1 GPSNSRFK
9 YYHFDDPSMA
19 EEHYRLEGRLK
30 SYLKRI
36 QKRKDILP
44 ENKKAI
50 KAFSDSCIR
59 EGLTISCV
67 AKYLNSLTKIGGWTK
82 KDFLKCG
89 KKDIE
94 KIVDKIQKEDCS
106 EWTKHAHKVALKKFF
121 RLLKETDEYPEEVR
135 WIKTSVKRRN
145 HKLPEE
151 LLNEN
156 EVLKMIDHC
165 ENLRDR
171 AIISFLWESGCRVG
185 ELLSLRV
192 KHVEFD
198 EDGYAR
204 VIIPEGKTG
213 PRRLR
218 CVSSAPHLNM
228 WLQNHPLKENK
239 NSALWVGIGTVGRNK
254 PLMYSAVRKLLAN
267 AAKRTGVKKAVNPH
281 NFRHSRATFLANHM
295 TESQMKQ
302 YLGWVQD
309 SSMAAVYVHL
319 AGRDTDEA
327 IDRMHGIDEEEGKRE
342 SVLKPKECLR
352 CRFVNPSEFKFCGRC
367 TAPLTTEVARSLW
380 KETEKLDEMF
390 SKVLEDPEVQ
400 ASIMRS
406 LKKFNGLSSDL
417 Q

>member
-1 GPSNSRFK
+1 MS
-9 YYHFDDPSMA
+9 DQ
-19 EEHYRLEGRLK
+19 HYRMEGRLK
-30 SYLKRI
+30 SCLRRVERSKE
-36 QKRKDILP
+36 ILP
-44 ENKKAI
+44 KNKKAI
-50 KAFSDSCIR
+50 KAFTDACTR
-59 EGLTISCV
+59 EGLTLSSI
-67 AKYLNSLTKIGGWTK
+67 AKYLNSLIKIASWTDK
-82 KDFLKCG
+82 GFATWKREDV
-89 KKDIE
+89 E
-94 KIVDKIQKEDCS
+94 KIVERIQKENCS
-106 EWTKHAHKVALKKFF
+106 EWTKHAHKVTLKKFF
-121 RLLKETDEYPEEVR
+121 RQLMKTDEYPEEVR
-135 WIKTSVKRRN
+135 WIKTSIKRRN
-145 HKLPEE
+145 TKIPEE
-151 LLNEN
+151 LLNES

-185 ELLSLRV
+185 ELLSLQI

-204 VIIPEGKTG
+204 IIIPEGKTG

-228 WLQNHPLKENK
+228 WLQNHPLKDNK
-239 NSALWVGIGTVGRNK
+239 NSPLWVGIGTVGRNK

-267 AAKRTGVKKAVNPH
+267 AAKRTGVTKAVNPH

-367 TAPLTTEVARSLW
+367 TAPLSTEVARSLW

-390 SKVLEDPEVQ
+390 SKVLEAPEVQ
-400 ASIMRS
+400 SAIIKALKEFSGQSEES
-406 LKKFNGLSSDL
+406 LG
-417 Q
+417 